1 MARAS
6 PDDLHTSAVAALR
19 RTPIFVPVLGVLAA
33 LAVAAGVFV
42 VLRGGGEE
50 IGQPHATY
58 RDSLTKPAA
67 TRTPKAPKPSSS
79 EQAKID
85 AEARALGL
93 GSGHPRA
100 VEPQAGVVADDSTSA
115 SGPTPEELA
124 ARGAERGPSGP
135 SAKELQQELK
145 QLKRSVGISGH
156 PRVTSAGLAA
166 VPSGVPAAVR
176 AIVNSA
182 NKIALLPYR
191 YGGGHASFRDSAYDC
206 SASVSYA
213 LAAAGLVN
221 EPLDSTAFMRW
232 GAPGRGK
239 YVTVYANEG
248 HAFMFVDGLR
258 FDTGNLGGGTRW
270 TAQSRDVGG
279 FVARHPPGL

>member
-1 MARAS
+1 MHPGAICIL
-6 PDDLHTSAVAALR
+6 PVVAALR
-19 RTPIFVPVLGVLAA
+19 RTPILVPVLGALAA
-33 LAVAAGVFV
+33 LVVAAGAFL
-42 VLRGGGEE
+42 VLRNRSEE
-50 IGQPHATY
+50 VGSPHATY
-58 RDSLTKPAA
+58 RDSLTKPTAV
-67 TRTPKAPKPSSS
+67 RTPAAPPSGSSS
-79 EQAKID
+79 NQAKID

-93 GSGHPRA
+93 GPGHPRA
-100 VEPQAGVVADDSTSA
+100 VEPQAGVVADDAS

-124 ARGAERGPSGP
+124 ARGAAHGP
-135 SAKELQQELK
+135 SAPTATELQQELK

-156 PRVTSAGLAA
+156 PRVTGAGLAA

-176 AIVNSA
+176 SIVDAA
-182 NKIALLPYR
+182 NRIALLPYR
-191 YGGGHASFRDSAYDC
+191 YGGGHASFRDNAYDC

-213 LAAAGLVN
+213 LAAAGLLN
-221 EPLDSTAFMRW
+221 EPLDSTAFMKW

-239 YVTVYANEG
+239 YVTIYANAG

-270 TAQSRDVGG
+270 TAETRNVGG

>member
-1 MARAS
+1 VHPLAICILS
-6 PDDLHTSAVAALR
+6 GVAVLR
-19 RTPIFVPVLGVLAA
+19 RTPILVSFVGALAA
-33 LAVAAGVFV
+33 LAVAAAAFV

-50 IGQPHATY
+50 VGQPHATY
-58 RDSLTKPAA
+58 RDSLTKPAPA
-67 TRTPKAPKPSSS
+67 RTTKAPRSSS
-79 EQAKID
+79 AEQVKID

-100 VEPQAGVVADDSTSA
+100 VEPQAGVVADDSSGGGG
-115 SGPTPEELA
+115 GPTPEELA

-135 SAKELQQELK
+135 SLKELQQELK

-176 AIVNSA
+176 AVVDAA

-191 YGGGHASFRDSAYDC
+191 YGGGHASFRDNAYDC

-213 LAAAGLVN
+213 LAAAGLVK
-221 EPLDSTAFMRW
+221 EPLDSTAFMHW
-232 GAPGRGK
+232 GAPGRGQ

-270 TAQSRDVGG
+270 TAQSREVGG

>member
-1 MARAS
+1 
-6 PDDLHTSAVAALR
+6 VAALR
-19 RTPIFVPVLGVLAA
+19 RTPILVPFLGALAA
-33 LAVAAGVFV
+33 LAVAVGAFL
-42 VLRGGGEE
+42 VLRGSSEE
-50 IGQPHATY
+50 VSQPHAIY
-58 RDSLTKPAA
+58 RDALTKPAPVRPPA
-67 TRTPKAPKPSSS
+67 AQPGSS
-79 EQAKID
+79 QAKID

-93 GSGHPRA
+93 GAGHPRA
-100 VEPQAGVVADDSTSA
+100 VEPQAGVVADDSS
-115 SGPTPEELA
+115 SGPTAEQLA
-124 ARGAERGPSGP
+124 AQGAKHGPAAP
-135 SAKELQQELK
+135 TPVQLQQELK

-156 PRVTSAGLAA
+156 PRVTGAGLAA

-176 AIVNSA
+176 SIVDAA

-191 YGGGHASFRDSAYDC
+191 YGGGHASFRDNAYDC

-213 LAAAGLVN
+213 LAAAGLVK
-221 EPLDSTAFMRW
+221 EPLDSTAFMGW

-239 YVTVYANEG
+239 YVTIYANAG

-270 TAQSRDVGG
+270 TDQTRDVGG

>member
-1 MARAS
+1 M
-6 PDDLHTSAVAALR
+6 AALR
-19 RTPIFVPVLGVLAA
+19 RTPILVPVLAGLAA
-33 LAVAAGVFV
+33 LAVAVGAWF
-42 VLRGGGEE
+42 VLRGSAEE
-50 IGQPHATY
+50 ISQPHAHF
-58 RDSLTKPAA
+58 RDSLAPPAASAARKPA
-67 TRTPKAPKPSSS
+67 SSS
-79 EQAKID
+79 SRSDQAKID
-85 AEARALGL
+85 AEAQALGL
-93 GSGHPRA
+93 GNGHPRA
-100 VEPQAGVVADDSTSA
+100 VQPEAGVVASDNS
-115 SGPTPEELA
+115 SGPTPEQLA
-124 ARGAERGPSGP
+124 ARGAKQGPSGP
-135 SAKELQQELK
+135 SLSQLQQELR
-145 QLKRSVGISGH
+145 QLKQSVGISGH

-176 AIVNSA
+176 SIVDAA

-213 LAAAGLVN
+213 LAAAGLVK
-221 EPLDSTAFMRW
+221 EPLDSTAFMSW

-239 YVTVYANEG
+239 YVTVYANAG

-270 TAQSRDVGG
+270 TAQTRDVGG

>member
-1 MARAS
+1 M
-6 PDDLHTSAVAALR
+6 AALR
-19 RTPIFVPVLGVLAA
+19 RTPILVPVLAALAA
-33 LAVAAGVFV
+33 LAVAVGAFV
-42 VLRGGGEE
+42 VVRGGSDE

-67 TRTPKAPKPSSS
+67 ATAPKAKPGSD
-79 EQAKID
+79 QAKID

-93 GSGHPRA
+93 GPGHPRA
-100 VEPQAGVVADDSTSA
+100 VEPEAGVAASDAS
-115 SGPTPEELA
+115 SGPTPEQLA
-124 ARGAERGPSGP
+124 ARGAENGP
-135 SAKELQQELK
+135 SAPTASDLKQELR

-156 PRVTSAGLAA
+156 PRVTGAGLAA
-166 VPSGVPAAVR
+166 VPSSVPAAIR
-176 AIVNSA
+176 SIVDAA

-191 YGGGHASFRDSAYDC
+191 YGGGHGSFRDNAYDC

-221 EPLDSTAFMRW
+221 EPLDSTAFMHW

-239 YVTVYANEG
+239 YVTVYANAG

-270 TAQSRDVGG
+270 TAESRDVGG

>member
-1 MARAS
+1 M
-6 PDDLHTSAVAALR
+6 L
-19 RTPIFVPVLGVLAA
+19 VPLLGALAA
-33 LAVAAGVFV
+33 LVVAAGAFV
-42 VLRGGGEE
+42 VLRNKSEE
-50 IGQPHATY
+50 VDSPHATY
-58 RDSLTKPAA
+58 RDALVKPKALPAA
-67 TRTPKAPKPSSS
+67 ATKPSSARTD
-79 EQAKID
+79 QAKID

-93 GSGHPRA
+93 GAGHPRA
-100 VEPQAGVVADDSTSA
+100 VEPQAGVVADDSS
-115 SGPTPEELA
+115 SGPTAEQLA
-124 ARGAERGPSGP
+124 AQGAKHGP
-135 SAKELQQELK
+135 SAPTATQLQQELR

-166 VPSGVPAAVR
+166 VPLGVPAAVR
-176 AIVNSA
+176 SIVDAA

-191 YGGGHASFRDSAYDC
+191 YGGGHASFRDNAYDC

-213 LAAAGLVN
+213 LAAAGLVK

-239 YVTVYANEG
+239 YVTIYANAG

-270 TAQSRDVGG
+270 TDATRNVGG